1 MSQGKQ
7 AKING
12 TMSNWKAF
20 CTAEETIIKIKRPL
34 TEWENIFSNN
44 ISDKGLIIQN
54 I

>member
-12 TMSNWKAF
+12 TTSNWKAF
-20 CTAEETIIKIKRPL
+20 YTAEETIIKMKRPL
-34 TEWENIFSNN
+34 TECEKIFAIN
-44 ISDKGLIIQN
+44 ISDKGLIKQN